1 MTLSQEQLNNKSAG
15 SFEDW
20 LREARSGEFQDER
33 QRPISDA
40 RAPVEDGRRRRTIS
54 RDGAASGAPGPS
66 LRRQI
71 INQSANAPKLRSEE
85 HIDRKVDAGRYR
97 PAHLRPL
104 PTGEE
109 LKALRRPLLVKRF
122 FYLTAISV
130 VAFSVLTG
138 VIAQAEI
145 GKMSL
150 SIASYNSTITS
161 LKSSNQQ
168 LGLTEASL
176 GSPARIAQYA
186 QSKLH
191 MTFATS
197 SGVAS
202 NSHLSLYSSSS
213 QPYSEYYTPAGE
225 APTTTLAPGV
235 SIQPSQTQGSL
246 NTSGNATTGTVR
258 STVVTAPTASTAT
271 TVPVTTTTVPVTTTT
286 VPATATTTAP
296 TTAG

>member
-1 MTLSQEQLNNKSAG
+1 MTLSQEQLSSKSAG

-20 LREARSGEFQDER
+20 LREARTSELRDES
-33 QRPISDA
+33 QRPYPDA
-40 RAPVEDGRRRRTIS
+40 RAPIEDGRRRRMIS
-54 RDGAASGAPGPS
+54 RDGSASASPGPS
-66 LRRQI
+66 IRRQNI
-71 INQSANAPKLRSEE
+71 SESANAPKLRPEE
-85 HIDRKVDAGRYR
+85 HVDPTVDRGRYR

-122 FYLTAISV
+122 FYLTAITV
-130 VAFSVLTG
+130 VALSVLTG

-150 SIASYNSTITS
+150 SIASDNATIASLRNTS
-161 LKSSNQQ
+161 QQ

-176 GSPARIAQYA
+176 GSPARIAEYA

-202 NSHLSLYSSSS
+202 NSHLALYSANS

-225 APTTTLAPGV
+225 APTTTVAPGG
-235 SIQPSQTQGSL
+235 SNPPSRIPGSS
-246 NTSGNATTGTVR
+246 NANGVATTGSVS
-258 STVVTAPTASTAT
+258 STLSSPTTPAASTGHD
-271 TVPVTTTTVPVTTTT
+271 
-286 VPATATTTAP
+286 TTTATSTAATSVP
-296 TTAG
+296 TTVG